1 MADPREGLLTLV
13 IDPEASA
20 LLQRAVNALVAAE
33 MERTLELLGARIYG
47 RGRALDTEWAGET
60 ACVLKM
66 KPFVE
71 LLLFELITI
80 AQAPGFPVPARE
92 ERAVVAMTL
101 AGF

>member
-20 LLQRAVNALVAAE
+20 LLQRAVNALVTAE
-33 MERTLELLGARIYG
+33 MERTLDLLAARIYG
-47 RGRALDTEWAGET
+47 RGRALEGERAGDHT
-60 ACVLKM
+60 CVLKM

-71 LLLFELITI
+71 LLLFELIAI
-80 AQAPGFPVPARE
+80 AQAPGFPIATRE